1 MRKIVHICATT
12 FTDGMAYQEN
22 LLTKYHVK
30 SGHAVT
36 VITSTWQYNTEG
48 KLVENE
54 KEDYVNQDNVHVR
67 RLKLKGKNNITR
79 KFRKFEKMYD
89 VLCEEKPDIL
99 FIHGFQYL
107 DILVVARYIKDKRI
121 KHVYIDNHADYSNS
135 ATTWLSKNIQHRII
149 WKYCVQQIEPY
160 AEKFYGVLPARV
172 DILTELYG
180 LPKEKCELL
189 VMGADDELVDMAEQ
203 NMIIEGIRKKYHI
216 AKEDFLIVTGGK
228 IDRWKTQT
236 VMLEQAVSRW
246 KRNKVKLLIFGSIAA
261 ELKEQILSLCNEN
274 IQYVGWLS
282 VEDSYKVIAAAD
294 LAVYPGR
301 HSTLWEQTIGQGI
314 PMVVKHWEGT
324 HHVDAGGNVEFL
336 YQDSTDEIE
345 NILRG
350 IVFDRKKYETM
361 KKEAEKVQ
369 GEFLYSNIAK
379 ESIMLEEG

>member
-1 MRKIVHICATT
+1 MGKIVHICATT

-67 RLKLKGKNNITR
+67 RLKLKGKNDITR

-107 DILVVARYIKDKRI
+107 DILVVAKYIKDKKI

-160 AEKFYGVLPARV
+160 TKKFYGVLPARV

-189 VMGADDELVDMAEQ
+189 VMGADDEYKKNAEDEQ
-203 NMIIEGIRKKYHI
+203 ERTRKKYEIKAHEFI
-216 AKEDFLIVTGGK
+216 LVTGGK
-228 IDRWKTQT
+228 YNSEKKQIIF
-236 VMLEQAVSRW
+236 LEKAIQKLDCSF
-246 KRNKVKLLIFGSIAA
+246 VKLFIFGSLADDIR
-261 ELKEQILSLCNEN
+261 EEVLNNCREN

-282 VEDSYKVIAAAD
+282 NKETHELIACAD
-294 LAVYPGR
+294 LAIYPTG
-301 HSTLWEQTIGQGI
+301 HSTLWEQTAGQGV
-314 PMVVKHWEGT
+314 PMMLNYWSGVCEGEMKE
-324 HHVDAGGNVEFL
+324 NVEYL
-336 YQDSTDEIE
+336 YEITEDEIYKKLKE
-345 NILRG
+345 
-350 IVFDRKKYETM
+350 IVTNRKKYEAM
-361 KKEAEKVQ
+361 KKGAEKVQ
-369 GEFLYSNIAK
+369 GEFLYSNIAR
-379 ESIMLEEG
+379 ESIVSDEG